1 MEASVTEHFTT
12 PPKPY
17 TEDTLLSAMERAG
30 AEDMPEDAERQ
41 GLGTPATRASILE
54 KLVQMGFVE
63 RKGKQLLPTKDG
75 HNLACVLPD
84 VLTSPQLTA
93 EWETK
98 LTAIAKG
105 EADPDGFMAGIEE
118 MTRSLI
124 SGYSQ
129 ISEDAQ
135 KLFQKERVSIGK
147 CPRCGKD
154 VVESK
159 LSFQCID
166 RSCGFTMWKNSRF
179 FTDKHKE
186 LTKAVASALLKKG
199 RVKMTGLFSEKKGV
213 AYDATVVLDDT
224 GKYVNYKV
232 TISKDKQL
240 E

>member
-1 MEASVTEHFTT
+1 MITKRIIPCLDVRDGRVVKGVNFVNIRDAGDPVELARFYSDQGADEIVFLDITATSDGRATVADVVERTAEQVFVPLTVGGGIGT
-12 PPKPY
+12 P
-17 TEDTLLSAMERAG
+17 ERA
-30 AEDMPEDAERQ
+30 AD
-41 GLGTPATRASILE
+41 
-54 KLVQMGFVE
+54 F
-63 RKGKQLLPTKDG
+63 
-75 HNLACVLPD
+75 
-84 VLTSPQLTA
+84 LT
-93 EWETK
+93 
-98 LTAIAKG
+98 
-105 EADPDGFMAGIEE
+105 GIER
-118 MTRSLI
+118 MI
-124 SGYSQ
+124 SDLVEGYRAIQ
-129 ISEDAQ
+129 ADTA
-135 KLFQKERVSIGK
+135 LFDKREPIGK